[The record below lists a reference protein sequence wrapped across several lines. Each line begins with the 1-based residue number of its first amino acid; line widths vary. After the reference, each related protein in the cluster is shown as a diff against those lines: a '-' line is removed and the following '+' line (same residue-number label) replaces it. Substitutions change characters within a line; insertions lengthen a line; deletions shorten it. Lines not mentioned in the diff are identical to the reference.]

1 MHGLA
6 TIRRING
13 EPYLTVE
20 EREAAARSAAA
31 KPTERS
37 EKQAGGSHNVE
48 GCRNVDG
55 GADMAKPTEYPNRL
69 DRSV

>member
-6 TIRRING
+6 TIRRLNG

-31 KPTERS
+31 KP
-37 EKQAGGSHNVE
+37 G
-48 GCRNVDG
+48 RNPGQIIEG
-55 GADMAKPTEYPNRL
+55 GADMAKPAEYPNGL

>member
-31 KPTERS
+31 KPVTP
-37 EKQAGGSHNVE
+37 KGKDLVLGGSH
-48 GCRNVDG
+48 NVDG
-55 GADMAKPTEYPNRL
+55 GADMAKPAEYPNRL

>member
-31 KPTERS
+31 KPVTP
-37 EKQAGGSHNVE
+37 KGKDLVL
-48 GCRNVDG
+48 G
-55 GADMAKPTEYPNRL
+55 GADMAKPAEYPNRL

>member
-1 MHGLA
+1 MVKETIMHGLA

-31 KPTERS
+31 KPI
-37 EKQAGGSHNVE
+37 GGSH
-48 GCRNVDG
+48 NVDG
-55 GADMAKPTEYPNRL
+55 GADMAKPAEYPNQL